1 MKKYKK
7 LIGNSGEDRACTYL
21 IQNGYSII
29 NRNVHCRYGEIDII
43 AMKEGLV
50 VFVEVK
56 TLPSGSPEILALEL
70 GVRKQKRIIETAKYF
85 LLNNRKY
92 NNSLIRFD
100 AVIIDMPGFPPVY
113 HIENAFSEIL

>member
-7 LIGNSGEDRACTYL
+7 LIGNSGEERACTYL

-29 NRNVHCRYGEIDII
+29 DRNVHSRHGEIDII
-43 AMKEGLV
+43 AMKDDMV

-70 GVRKQKRIIETAKYF
+70 GARKQKRIIETAKYF

-100 AVIIDMPGFPPVY
+100 AVVIDMPGFPPVY